1 MTTYEDSI
9 AGSGDA
15 RGQAPPPYRKAVLG
29 AAIGN
34 AVEWFDF
41 ACYGF
46 LATTLAQ
53 VFFPSQDDTTAV
65 LNTFAVFAAAFFV
78 RPLGGLFFGRLGDR
92 VGRRRT
98 LSSVILLMSA
108 ATCGIGVLPSHE
120 QAGMVATVLLVALRL
135 LQGFS
140 AGGELGGG
148 AAFLAEYAPAKRRGF
163 LVSWVEFTTVIGFL
177 LGSLVVLGLTVV
189 ASEQQ
194 MVDWGWRIPFLIA
207 APLGI
212 VGLFIRLRL
221 EETPEFR
228 SLAAEG
234 KVARSPIREV
244 LTQSRRSILVA
255 TILSALIHAGFYM
268 LLVYL
273 QTYATEEIGLSSGVA
288 SLSTTLSL
296 LVGLIAIPFV
306 GRLSD
311 RVGRRPVMAVGA
323 GALVTLT
330 YPLFLLMNT
339 GSASLAIAGQA
350 GLGLLF
356 AIYLP
361 VSVCVLTEL
370 FPTRTRY
377 GGLSIAY
384 NIAAALFG
392 GTAPY
397 LATWLISVTGDPL
410 SPAWY
415 MIGVSAM
422 ALVASL
428 TTAESARL
436 PLSALHPEP
445 IGVLG
450 GDRASET
457 MGQRV

>member
-1 MTTYEDSI
+1 MTTHEASTGDMGDG
-9 AGSGDA
+9 GS
-15 RGQAPPPYRKAVLG
+15 QAPPYRKAVLG

-108 ATCGIGVLPSHE
+108 ATCGIGLLPSHA
-120 QAGMVATVLLVALRL
+120 QAGVVATVLLVVLRL

-177 LGSLVVLGLTVV
+177 LGSLVVLGLNVV
-189 ASEQQ
+189 ASDQQ
-194 MVDWGWRIPFLIA
+194 LVDWGWRIPFLIA

-228 SLAAEG
+228 ALAAEG
-234 KVARSPIREV
+234 QVARSPIREV
-244 LTQSRRSILVA
+244 LTESRRPILVA
-255 TILSALIHAGFYM
+255 TVLSALIHAGFYM
-268 LLVYL
+268 LLVYM
-273 QTYATEEIGLSSGVA
+273 QTYISEEIGLSSGVA

-296 LVGLIAIPFV
+296 LAGLIAIPYV

-311 RVGRRPVMAVGA
+311 RVGRRPVMVVGA
-323 GALVTLT
+323 GALATLT

-339 GSASLAIAGQA
+339 GSAGLAIAGHA

-415 MIGVSAM
+415 MIGVSAL
-422 ALVASL
+422 ALVATL
-428 TTAESARL
+428 ATAESARL

-445 IGVLG
+445 LRVVDGEAV
-450 GDRASET
+450 SET
-457 MGQRV
+457 MDQRV